1 MNRPILLML
10 LLALSGCASPTARY
24 PSLLPRAIEL
34 RDDSEPV
41 RAVADA
47 APDAALDAKIAELQV
62 ALAESSATFTA
73 ARTRADPLTEAAHGA
88 AIGSDAWLNAQ
99 AALSGLDG
107 ARAETLAALADFDRL
122 AIDRAQAGLTPYPK
136 LTMALEAGSAQAE
149 RQAASI
155 TALQRQVPEQ

>member
-41 RAVADA
+41 RTVPDA
-47 APDAALDAKIAELQV
+47 APDAALDTKIAELQA
-62 ALAESSATFTA
+62 ALAESNATFAA
-73 ARTRADPLTEAAHGA
+73 ARTRAEPLTEAARSA

-107 ARAETLAALADFDRL
+107 ARGQTLATLSDIDRL
-122 AIDRAQAGLTPYPK
+122 SIDRAQAGLPPYPK

-155 TALQRQVPEQ
+155 TALQRQLPDQ

>member
-10 LLALSGCASPTARY
+10 LLALSGCASSTARY

-41 RAVADA
+41 RAVTDA
-47 APDAALDAKIAELQV
+47 APDAALDTKIAELQA
-62 ALAESSATFTA
+62 ALAESSATFAA
-73 ARTRADPLTEAAHGA
+73 ARTRADPLTKAARGA

-107 ARAETLAALADFDRL
+107 ARGATLAALADIDRL
-122 AIDRAQAGLTPYPK
+122 AIDRAQAGLPPYPK
-136 LTMALEAGSAQAE
+136 LISAIEAGSAQAE
-149 RQAASI
+149 RLAASI
-155 TALQRQVPEQ
+155 TALQSQLPQQ